1 MVAEITLAPKL
12 QTQLETLQQA
22 DLVVGIPSFNNV
34 RTIPHVVRAVQ
45 VGLAKFFP
53 GVRAVIVNSDG
64 GSTDGTQQAVQEASL
79 EEYRPLLAAHPV
91 YPIHRIVTPYHGIPG
106 KGSAL
111 RTVFQVAAA
120 LNAKA
125 CAVVDSDLRSIEPAW
140 MDLLLSPQLHEGFDF
155 VAPLYLR
162 HKYDGTIT
170 NNIVYNL
177 TRSLYGKRIRQ
188 PIGGDFAFTA
198 EVAAHF
204 LSQPVWDTE
213 IARFGI
219 DIWMTV
225 EAIIGNFKITQAN
238 LGVKIHDA
246 KDPATH
252 LAPMF
257 RQVVWTFFHLM
268 EQHESYWMKVKES
281 QPLEVLGACAMGEP
295 EPIKVDLEALVYKFR
310 VGFKQFGVFWKDILD
325 SGSYSVLRKASKME
339 THNFSLPI
347 EAWVK
352 ILYEL
357 AATFHYWPINRNK
370 LIDLMT
376 PLYHARVASFVR
388 ESWDMD
394 SNAAEALVE
403 KQAEA
408 FEANKKYLIDLWQK
422 KRRILQRLSEKL

>member
-1 MVAEITLAPKL
+1 MVAEITLAPEL

-111 RTVFQVAAA
+111 RTVFQVATA

-170 NNIVYNL
+170 NSIVYPL
-177 TRSLYGKRIRQ
+177 TRSLYGRRVRQ
-188 PIGGDFAFTA
+188 PIGGDFGFSGKLARHYL
-198 EVAAHF
+198 E
-204 LSQPVWDTE
+204 QDVWDSDV
-213 IARFGI
+213 ARFGI
-219 DIWMTV
+219 DAWMTTT
-225 EAIIGNFKITQAN
+225 AITDGFKVCQAF
-238 LGVKIHDA
+238 LGAKIHDA
-246 KDPATH
+246 KDPALDLSH
-252 LAPMF
+252 ML
-257 RQVVWTFFHLM
+257 RQVVGAVFGLM
-268 EQHESYWMKVKES
+268 ENRETS
-281 QPLEVLGACAMGEP
+281 
-295 EPIKVDLEALVYKFR
+295 
-310 VGFKQFGVFWKDILD
+310 WKAVQ
-325 SGSYSVLRKASKME
+325 G
-339 THNFSLPI
+339 SLPVPLFGMEHAVGLEPVRVDPDRMVSLFRTGQRELETI
-347 EAWVK
+347 WHQ
-352 ILYEL
+352 ILRPEVARDLKRLESGAPSDFRFPPDLWIQTLYDF
-357 AATFHYWPINRNK
+357 AVAFHRRVMDREHI
-370 LIDLMT
+370 LQALT
-376 PLYHARVASFVR
+376 PLYLGRIASFVR
-388 ESWDMD
+388 ETEEASAEDVEVLQEQLCLRFETMKPELIRLWD
-394 SNAAEALVE
+394 AP
-403 KQAEA
+403 
-408 FEANKKYLIDLWQK
+408 
-422 KRRILQRLSEKL
+422 